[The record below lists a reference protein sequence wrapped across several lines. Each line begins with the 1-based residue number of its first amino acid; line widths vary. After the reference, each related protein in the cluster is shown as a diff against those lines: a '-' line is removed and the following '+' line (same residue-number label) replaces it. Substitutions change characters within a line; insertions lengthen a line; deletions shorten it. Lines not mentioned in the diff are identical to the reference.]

1 VNGHAVDVAELA
13 SRHHLVVVTV
23 KAAWCPVCREQL
35 ARLRRELPRLRSCGA
50 TFIVLGPGP
59 RDALRGVARET
70 GFPYPFV
77 ADEDLALARAADL
90 VLAPDQLV
98 PAVFAVNDRRE
109 IVWVERGRSGAAFS
123 DEALFTRLACPAGQ
137 RA

>member
-1 VNGHAVDVAELA
+1 MRRLALAALLAALAAGVPRADAAPAVVPATLRDVDGDVVDVAGLA

-98 PAVFAVNDRRE
+98 P
-109 IVWVERGRSGAAFS
+109 
-123 DEALFTRLACPAGQ
+123 
-137 RA
+137 